1 MKTVSNSVRTIA
13 FVGQTSRQLA
23 LAQCLQTSD
32 IIDQAI
38 GLSGFLVGC
47 SMKRTCRQL
56 AWASW
61 AVLSYLPRSSSGLLG
76 SAFHSLH
83 ATSHALHPMQSV
95 TSVKK
100 PTGCAMSQF
109 PK

>member
-1 MKTVSNSVRTIA
+1 MKTVSNSVRTMA
-13 FVGQTSRQLA
+13 LVGQTSKQLA

-56 AWASW
+56 AWSSW
-61 AVLSYLPRSSSGLLG
+61 PVLSEIPRNSSGLLG
-76 SAFHSLH
+76 NAFHSLH
-83 ATSHALHPMQSV
+83 ATSQALHPMQSV
-95 TSVKK
+95 TSVKN
-100 PTGCAMSQF
+100 PTGCAM
-109 PK
+109 P